1 MITRRDL
8 IGALGTTLV
17 AWPLALRAQQAP
29 RIYRI
34 GFVSPTS
41 RGPTSDAFREGLKE
55 AGYVEGQ
62 NVVIEARFA
71 EGRNERMPE
80 LIAEVIRLKV
90 DVLAIG
96 STNGA
101 LAAKKA
107 TSTLPIVFAGLVDPV
122 ATGVVASLA
131 RPGGN
136 ITGITFGIGGAGLA
150 GKLVELLKEA
160 IPKLSHVAALSN
172 LASPYVATLVEEIQ
186 AAAGKLKVRLD
197 VHDAANLAQVDKAF
211 ATISA
216 SPAQGLIVTN
226 DPLFFTNRAKLIQ
239 FAAAKRMPA
248 MYWTQEFVDA
258 GGLMAYGSSVAD
270 SYRQA
275 AKYVD
280 KILKG
285 AKPADLPIEQ
295 PTRFELAINLKTAKA
310 LGIIIPHTILL
321 RADKVIE

>member
-1 MITRRDL
+1 MNSRRRL
-8 IGALGTTLV
+8 LVALGAGAV
-17 AWPLALRAQQAP
+17 APFATFAQQAP
-29 RIYRI
+29 KIFRI

-62 NVVIEARFA
+62 NVIIEARFA
-71 EGRNERMPE
+71 EGRFERMPE

-90 DVLAIG
+90 DVLVTG
-96 STNGA
+96 STNGV

-107 TSTLPIVFAGLVDPV
+107 TTTLSIVFAGLVDPV
-122 ATGVVASLA
+122 AIGIVASLA

-160 IPKLSHVAALSN
+160 IPKLSHVAVLSN
-172 LASPYVATLVEEIQ
+172 LASPGVATTLVEEMQ
-186 AAAGKLKVRLD
+186 SAAGKLKVRLD

-211 ATISA
+211 ATIGA

-226 DPLFFTNRAKLIQ
+226 DSFFFTNRAKLIQ

-275 AKYVD
+275 ARYVD

-285 AKPADLPIEQ
+285 AKPLDLPIEQ
-295 PTRFELAINLKTAKA
+295 PTRFELAVNLKTAKA